1 MTPDRA
7 DAGLLSELADTGPFS
22 NHRML
27 KYFPHTCSSST
38 GIIGAIEVEQL
49 GDVRDVIACAVQY
62 WYSSTLLQTLPA
74 EQADSSYRSDHE
86 TRSEQQHRPDT
97 SIHHLPHCCSLRR
110 GRIGRPIITSS

>member
-1 MTPDRA
+1 
-7 DAGLLSELADTGPFS
+7 
-22 NHRML
+22 ML

-62 WYSSTLLQTLPA
+62 WYSSTQLQALPA
-74 EQADSSYRSDHE
+74 EQADSSYRSANE

-97 SIHHLPHCCSLRR
+97 SIQNLPHCCSLRKS
-110 GRIGRPIITSS
+110 RIDRPITTSS